1 MELEGIKKRIEDGI
15 PGATALVEGDGC
27 SCEATVISDSF
38 EGQGL
43 LAQQRTVM
51 ATVNDLLA
59 SGELHALAIKTYT
72 SGQWEER
79 SRR

>member
-1 MELEGIKKRIEDGI
+1 MELAEIKKRIENGI
-15 PGATALVEGDGC
+15 PGATALLEGDGC

-38 EGQGL
+38 VGQGL
-43 LAQQRTVM
+43 LAQQRAVM

-72 SGQWEER
+72 TGQWEEKEK
-79 SRR
+79 